1 MRFGALVG
9 LLGFSLS
16 LGVGCAQGPKE
27 GEAAEKP
34 ELTPELKSLVL
45 EQAPT
50 DIAHPLYVDFNGKA
64 ELIGYAL
71 EPQAT
76 AAPGSKLTLK
86 LYWRSTGKL
95 DEGYLPFTELVT
107 PDGRRIEVTGSG
119 PVRSGALVPVN
130 WEATKVYVDELE
142 VVVPADINAARF
154 SIVAG
159 LKTQPVAAEEPAEA
173 DGKKPEKKDEKA
185 AEATFGAVY
194 LSVLSGPADSK
205 HGAVLASLE
214 TGVTPG
220 AQRVLA
226 AKDAKRGPGKGPAP
240 GAKPVSA
247 KPASAKP
254 AQ

>member
-9 LLGFSLS
+9 LLSISML
-16 LGVGCAQGPKE
+16 VGCAQAPKE
-27 GEAAEKP
+27 GGDAEKP

-45 EQAPT
+45 EQAPN

-64 ELIGYAL
+64 ELVGYSL

-76 AAPGSKLTLK
+76 AAPGSKLSLK

-107 PDGRRIEVTGSG
+107 PDRRRVEVTGSG
-119 PVRSGALVPVN
+119 PVRSGALAPGN
-130 WEATKVYVDELE
+130 WEPTKVYVDELD
-142 VVVPADINAARF
+142 VTVPADINAARF
-154 SIVAG
+154 SIVVG
-159 LKTQPVAAEEPAEA
+159 LKTQPVAPEEPAA
-173 DGKKPEKKDEKA
+173 DAKQPEKKDEKA
-185 AEATFGAVY
+185 VEAVFSPVY
-194 LSVLSGPADSK
+194 LTVVSGPADSR
-205 HGAVLASLE
+205 HGAVIATLE

-226 AKDAKRGPGKGPAP
+226 AKDAKRAPAKGAAP
-240 GAKPVSA
+240 GAKQPVSA